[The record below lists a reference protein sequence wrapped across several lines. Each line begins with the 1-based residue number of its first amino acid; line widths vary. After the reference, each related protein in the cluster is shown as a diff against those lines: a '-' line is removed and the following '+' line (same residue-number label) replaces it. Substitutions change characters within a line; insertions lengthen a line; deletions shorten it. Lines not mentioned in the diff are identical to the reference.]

1 MLNLHALLTAL
12 AVASIALA
20 VLLGIFFW
28 AYRLVMI
35 TRARSAMDRV
45 APKLEAGS
53 EPSEVAAQM
62 ERAGLQANVRWDLL
76 DRWRSSEDAR
86 LLLRAGYRRP
96 AAPSIFNTIRFLLP
110 AVLVVVTGMTEHLL
124 APHMLKLTFWMSL
137 VAVAIFGYLLP
148 KFILESKAKSRGDA
162 VNAEIPFFVDM
173 LALLQGVGLS
183 LEQSLASLAQT
194 SEAGI
199 PLLAG
204 EMREMSKHIA
214 IGRPRVEAMQKLA
227 EQLGDADFEEL
238 VNMLRQIERFGGDV
252 AQPLRDFAGR
262 LQEKRQMALRERVGK
277 LNVKMTAVM
286 TLTMLPALLL
296 ITAGPAVLALLRFFD
311 KMG

>member
-20 VLLGIFFW
+20 VLLGVFFW

-35 TRARSAMDRV
+35 ARARSAMDRV
-45 APKLEAGS
+45 APKLEAGA

-62 ERAGLQANVRWDLL
+62 GRGQQANVRWDLL
-76 DRWRSSEDAR
+76 DRWRSGEDAR

-110 AVLVVVTGMTEHLL
+110 VVLVAVTGMTEHLL

-137 VAVAIFGYLLP
+137 LAVAIVGYLLP

-252 AQPLRDFAGR
+252 AQPLRDFASR

>member
-12 AVASIALA
+12 AVASLALA
-20 VLLGIFFW
+20 VLLGLFFW
-28 AYRLVMI
+28 AYRQVMVA
-35 TRARSAMDRV
+35 RAQSAMDRV
-45 APKLEAGS
+45 APELEAGR
-53 EPSEVAAQM
+53 EPAEVAAHFQQGRM
-62 ERAGLQANVRWDLL
+62 AKVRWDIL

-86 LLLRAGYRRP
+86 LLVRAGYRRSS
-96 AAPSIFNTIRFLLP
+96 APSIFNTIRFLLP
-110 AVLVVVTGMTEHLL
+110 SVLMTVTWLAEHFLLPGMARFTV
-124 APHMLKLTFWMSL
+124 WMSIL
-137 VAVAIFGYLLP
+137 GVAIFGYLLP
-148 KFILESKAKSRGDA
+148 KFVLESKAKKRGDA

-227 EQLGDADFEEL
+227 EQLADPDFEEL

-252 AQPLRDFAGR
+252 AQPLRDFASR

>member
-12 AVASIALA
+12 AVASLALA
-20 VLLGIFFW
+20 VLLGLFFW

-35 TRARSAMDRV
+35 ARAQLAMDRV
-45 APKLEAGS
+45 APELEAGR
-53 EPSEVAAQM
+53 EPAELAAHFQQGRM
-62 ERAGLQANVRWDLL
+62 ARVRWDIL

-86 LLLRAGYRRP
+86 PLLRAGYRRP
-96 AAPSIFNTIRFLLP
+96 SAPRIFNAIRFLLP
-110 AVLVVVTGMTEHLL
+110 VVLIAGTWLTEHLL
-124 APHMLKLTFWMSL
+124 LPGMAKFTVWMSIL
-137 VAVAIFGYLLP
+137 GVAIFGYLLP
-148 KFILESKAKSRGDA
+148 KFVLESKAKKRGDA

-227 EQLGDADFEEL
+227 EQLADPDFEEL

-252 AQPLRDFAGR
+252 AQPLRDFASR
-262 LQEKRQMALRERVGK
+262 LQEKRQMALRERVGR

>member
-12 AVASIALA
+12 AVASLALA
-20 VLLGIFFW
+20 VLLGLFFW
-28 AYRLVMI
+28 AYRLVMVA
-35 TRARSAMDRV
+35 RAQSAMDRV
-45 APKLEAGS
+45 APELEADR
-53 EPSEVAAQM
+53 EPAELAAHFQQGRM
-62 ERAGLQANVRWDLL
+62 AKVRWDIL
-76 DRWRSSEDAR
+76 DRWRSSEDTR

-96 AAPSIFNTIRFLLP
+96 SAPSIFNAIRFLLP
-110 AVLVVVTGMTEHLL
+110 VVLMAVTWLAEHFLLPGMAKFTV
-124 APHMLKLTFWMSL
+124 WMSIL
-137 VAVAIFGYLLP
+137 GVAIFGYLLP
-148 KFILESKAKSRGDA
+148 KFVLESKAKKRGDA

-227 EQLGDADFEEL
+227 EQLADPDFEEL

-252 AQPLRDFAGR
+252 AQPLRDFASR

>member
-12 AVASIALA
+12 AVASLALA
-20 VLLGIFFW
+20 VLLGLFFW
-28 AYRLVMI
+28 AYRLVMVA
-35 TRARSAMDRV
+35 RAQSAMDRV
-45 APKLEAGS
+45 APELETGR
-53 EPSEVAAQM
+53 EPTEVSAHFQQGWMAK
-62 ERAGLQANVRWDLL
+62 VRWDIL

-86 LLLRAGYRRP
+86 LLVRAGYRRP
-96 AAPSIFNTIRFLLP
+96 SAPSIFNTIRFLLP
-110 AVLVVVTGMTEHLL
+110 AVLMVVTWLAEHFLLPGMAQFTV
-124 APHMLKLTFWMSL
+124 WMSIL
-137 VAVAIFGYLLP
+137 GVAIFGYLLP
-148 KFILESKAKSRGDA
+148 KFVLESKAKKRGDA

-227 EQLGDADFEEL
+227 EQLADPDFEEL

-252 AQPLRDFAGR
+252 AQPLRDFASR

>member
-12 AVASIALA
+12 AVASLALA
-20 VLLGIFFW
+20 VLLGLFFW
-28 AYRLVMI
+28 AYRQVMI
-35 TRARSAMDRV
+35 ARAQSAMDRV
-45 APKLEAGS
+45 APELEAGR
-53 EPSEVAAQM
+53 EPAEVAAHFQQGRM
-62 ERAGLQANVRWDLL
+62 AKVRWDIL

-86 LLLRAGYRRP
+86 LLVRAGYRRP
-96 AAPSIFNTIRFLLP
+96 SAPSIFNTIRFLLP
-110 AVLVVVTGMTEHLL
+110 AVLMAATWLAEHFLLPGMAQFTV
-124 APHMLKLTFWMSL
+124 WMSIL
-137 VAVAIFGYLLP
+137 GVAIFGYLLP
-148 KFILESKAKSRGDA
+148 KFVLESKAKKRGDA

-227 EQLGDADFEEL
+227 EQLADPDFEEL

-252 AQPLRDFAGR
+252 AQPLRDFASR

>member
-12 AVASIALA
+12 AVASLALA
-20 VLLGIFFW
+20 ILLGLFFW
-28 AYRLVMI
+28 AYRQVMI
-35 TRARSAMDRV
+35 ARAQSAMDRV
-45 APKLEAGS
+45 APELEAGR
-53 EPSEVAAQM
+53 EPAEVAAHFQQG
-62 ERAGLQANVRWDLL
+62 RTAKVRWDIL
-76 DRWRSSEDAR
+76 DRWRSSEDTR

-96 AAPSIFNTIRFLLP
+96 SAPSIFNTIRFLLSVVLM
-110 AVLVVVTGMTEHLL
+110 AVTWLAEHFLLPGMAQFTVG
-124 APHMLKLTFWMSL
+124 MSIL
-137 VAVAIFGYLLP
+137 GVAIFGYLLP
-148 KFILESKAKSRGDA
+148 KFVLEIKAKKRGDA

-204 EMREMSKHIA
+204 EMREMSKQIA

-227 EQLGDADFEEL
+227 EQLADSDFEEL

-252 AQPLRDFAGR
+252 AQPLRDFASR

>member
-1 MLNLHALLTAL
+1 MLNPHALLTAL
-12 AVASIALA
+12 AVASLALA
-20 VLLGIFFW
+20 VLLGLFFW
-28 AYRLVMI
+28 AYRQVMI
-35 TRARSAMDRV
+35 ARAQSAMDRV
-45 APKLEAGS
+45 APELEAGR
-53 EPSEVAAQM
+53 EPAEVAAHFQQGRM
-62 ERAGLQANVRWDLL
+62 AKVRWDIL

-86 LLLRAGYRRP
+86 LLVRAGYRRP
-96 AAPSIFNTIRFLLP
+96 RAPSIFNTIRFLLP
-110 AVLVVVTGMTEHLL
+110 VVLMAATWLAEHFLLPGMAQFTV
-124 APHMLKLTFWMSL
+124 WMSIL
-137 VAVAIFGYLLP
+137 GVAIFGYLLP
-148 KFILESKAKSRGDA
+148 KFVLESKAKKRGDA

-227 EQLGDADFEEL
+227 EQLADPDFEEL

-252 AQPLRDFAGR
+252 AQPLRDFASR

-296 ITAGPAVLALLRFFD
+296 ITAGPAALALLRFFD